1 MLHLDLTTRIEM
13 AKPEFPFVTGLI
25 HKPSGLPA
33 HKYLDEVEPAVAW
46 CVLGTAGYNERDF
59 SCW

>member
-1 MLHLDLTTRIEM
+1 MEM
-13 AKPEFPFVTGLI
+13 AKPDFPFVTGLI
-25 HKPSGLPA
+25 HKLSGLPA